1 MSLALGLLMDGDI
14 DGALAVVEALAE
26 ESAGHPYLTSAQALV
41 LAADARPKEAILTGA
56 LVTDNPAASYLDRQ
70 TAAAAV
76 GLANAQLGD
85 DEEARRALIG
95 GVVAADATD
104 DRVAQ
109 ALARLAL
116 AVGLEA
122 LDAQDAPVAREDA
135 ARHLDALDLA
145 ATDWSTA
152 YRLAACPSPHPHPLT
167 RRRRGFGSHW
177 CADLLMGDSQ
187 IGRDATGAHPSV
199 TLRPCGPTTRFAPLL
214 RSRPRSTACVHD
226 GRPPTSGSTPSPS
239 AA

>member
-1 MSLALGLLMDGDI
+1 MAAHLGRAAQAVRAGQQAVDQLNLRGLDGPGADARVSLALGLLMDGDI
-14 DGALAVVEALAE
+14 EGALAVVEALAE
-26 ESAGHPYLTSAQALV
+26 ESAGHPYVTSAQALV
-41 LAADARPKEAILTGA
+41 LAADAPAEGGDRHAAPWSPTAPRPPT
-56 LVTDNPAASYLDRQ
+56 S
-70 TAAAAV
+70 TARPPRRPSAWP
-76 GLANAQLGD
+76 NAQLGD

-122 LDAQDAPVAREDA
+122 LDAHDAPVAREDA

-152 YRLAACPSPHPHPLT
+152 YRLAACPT
-167 RRRRGFGSHW
+167 R
-177 CADLLMGDSQ
+177 A
-187 IGRDATGAHPSV
+187 
-199 TLRPCGPTTRFAPLL
+199 PTP
-214 RSRPRSTACVHD
+214 
-226 GRPPTSGSTPSPS
+226 
-239 AA
+239 